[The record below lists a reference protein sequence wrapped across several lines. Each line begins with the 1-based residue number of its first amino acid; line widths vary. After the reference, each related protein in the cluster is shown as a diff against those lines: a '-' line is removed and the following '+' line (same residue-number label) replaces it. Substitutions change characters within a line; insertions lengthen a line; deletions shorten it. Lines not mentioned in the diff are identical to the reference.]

1 VDWLTLGLAG
11 DNGSFRRVR
20 IAGVV
25 TILGI
30 IVFVTVVDVIDGLFF
45 GDKYHPDPTFYTL
58 LGGLVVTFLGGEIWR
73 TEPSRHH
80 LIARLLSSATMVL
93 LDVVVVLVFWPPNSA
108 LPQVIVSADGARALA
123 AFVVGVQIMAAIW
136 QITAPPRGPN
146 QNRQGP
152 WKLRS
157 MKRRPKVIIR

>member
-1 VDWLTLGLAG
+1 MSDVADVGDALFGRGGFATRLAWTG
-11 DNGSFRRVR
+11 AVVSAVVWFFAIRR
-20 IAGVV
+20 
-25 TILGI
+25 
-30 IVFVTVVDVIDGLFF
+30 
-45 GDKYHPDPTFYTL
+45 
-58 LGGLVVTFLGGEIWR
+58 IWR

-108 LPQVIVSADGARALA
+108 LPQVIVSADSARALA

-157 MKRRPKVIIR
+157 MKRRPKVIVR

>member
-1 VDWLTLGLAG
+1 MSDVADVGDVLFGRGGFATRLAWTG
-11 DNGSFRRVR
+11 AVVSAFVWMFAIRR
-20 IAGVV
+20 
-25 TILGI
+25 
-30 IVFVTVVDVIDGLFF
+30 
-45 GDKYHPDPTFYTL
+45 
-58 LGGLVVTFLGGEIWR
+58 IWR

-157 MKRRPKVIIR
+157 MRRRPKVIVR

>member
-1 VDWLTLGLAG
+1 MSDVADVGDVLFGRGGLATRMAWTG
-11 DNGSFRRVR
+11 AVVSAFVWLFAIRR
-20 IAGVV
+20 
-25 TILGI
+25 
-30 IVFVTVVDVIDGLFF
+30 
-45 GDKYHPDPTFYTL
+45 
-58 LGGLVVTFLGGEIWR
+58 IWR

-136 QITAPPRGPN
+136 QITAPPRGPH

-157 MKRRPKVIIR
+157 MRRRPKVIVRGGE

>member
-1 VDWLTLGLAG
+1 MSDVADVGDALFGRGGFATRLAWTG
-11 DNGSFRRVR
+11 AVVSAVVWFFAIRR
-20 IAGVV
+20 
-25 TILGI
+25 
-30 IVFVTVVDVIDGLFF
+30 
-45 GDKYHPDPTFYTL
+45 
-58 LGGLVVTFLGGEIWR
+58 IWR

-108 LPQVIVSADGARALA
+108 LPQVIVSADSARALA

-157 MKRRPKVIIR
+157 MRRRPKVIVR

>member
-1 VDWLTLGLAG
+1 MSDVADVGDALFGRGGFATRLAWTG
-11 DNGSFRRVR
+11 AVVSAIVWFFAIRR
-20 IAGVV
+20 
-25 TILGI
+25 
-30 IVFVTVVDVIDGLFF
+30 
-45 GDKYHPDPTFYTL
+45 
-58 LGGLVVTFLGGEIWR
+58 IWR

-80 LIARLLSSATMVL
+80 LIARLLSSFTMVL

-108 LPQVIVSADGARALA
+108 LPQVIVSADSARALA

-157 MKRRPKVIIR
+157 MRRRPKVIVR